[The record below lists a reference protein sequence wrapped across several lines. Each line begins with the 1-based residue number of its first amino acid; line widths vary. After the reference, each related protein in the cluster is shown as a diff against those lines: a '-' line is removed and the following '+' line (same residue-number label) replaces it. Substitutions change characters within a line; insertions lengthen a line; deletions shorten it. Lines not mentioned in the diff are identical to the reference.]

1 VTNSFRFR
9 LTLWWVGALAVLLVL
24 FSLGVYSM
32 LAGSARERFDA
43 TLRAAGEVTA
53 LSVNH
58 EIEEHHGRTEGE
70 AAIGLVLQTMH
81 RVSFPR
87 QSIVVFE
94 GLRQVA
100 AKPGIEG
107 RETVAPGLAT
117 GFHSDGAYRI
127 AVFETAVPALRT
139 KYTIVVNQSLRTLE
153 EELAGFRRVLYWCV
167 PMGILFASIGGYF
180 LARRNLAP
188 IVAMTDEV
196 NRITSENLHQRL
208 AVANAKDELGRLA
221 GTFNELLERLN
232 ASFDD
237 QRRFMADASHELRTP
252 LSVALTAAQVNLD
265 GGPRTTAEYQE
276 ALRIVTEQLR
286 RLKRIVQEMFLLA
299 QGDAGAFAPTVSSFY
314 LDELI
319 QEAVRAARIIG
330 DPLGVRVVVEGLE
343 EAPISGDEGLIRQ
356 MLLGL
361 LDNAIR
367 HTPAGG
373 RVTVELVREE
383 GTWRVE
389 VADTGTGIPAE
400 DQPYIFDRFYRANKA
415 RTRAAGGAGLGLSIA
430 RWIATLHKGTLGLT
444 ASGAEGTVFTV
455 RLPGVGGEEAKPR

>member
-1 VTNSFRFR
+1 
-9 LTLWWVGALAVLLVL
+9 
-24 FSLGVYSM
+24 
-32 LAGSARERFDA
+32 
-43 TLRAAGEVTA
+43 
-53 LSVNH
+53 
-58 EIEEHHGRTEGE
+58 
-70 AAIGLVLQTMH
+70 
-81 RVSFPR
+81 
-87 QSIVVFE
+87 
-94 GLRQVA
+94 
-100 AKPGIEG
+100 
-107 RETVAPGLAT
+107 
-117 GFHSDGAYRI
+117 
-127 AVFETAVPALRT
+127 
-139 KYTIVVNQSLRTLE
+139 
-153 EELAGFRRVLYWCV
+153 
-167 PMGILFASIGGYF
+167 
-180 LARRNLAP
+180 
-188 IVAMTDEV
+188 
-196 NRITSENLHQRL
+196 
-208 AVANAKDELGRLA
+208 
-221 GTFNELLERLN
+221 
-232 ASFDD
+232 
-237 QRRFMADASHELRTP
+237 MADASHELRTP

>member
-32 LAGSARERFDA
+32 LAGSAREQFDA

-70 AAIGLVLQTMH
+70 ASIGLVLQTMH

-107 RETVAPGLAT
+107 RETVAPGLAA

-127 AVFETAVPALRT
+127 AVFETAVPALRS
-139 KYTIVVNQSLRTLE
+139 KYTIVVSQSVRTLE

-196 NRITSENLHQRL
+196 NRITSQSMHQRL
-208 AVANAKDELGRLA
+208 AVGNSKDELGRLA

-276 ALRIVTEQLR
+276 ALRIVTEQMR

-330 DPLGVRVVVEGLE
+330 DPLGVRVLVEGLE

-373 RVTVELVREE
+373 RVTLSAEVAGGMLRL
-383 GTWRVE
+383 G
-389 VADTGTGIPAE
+389 VADTGPGVDPALRATLFEPFVTG
-400 DQPYIFDRFYRANKA
+400 RADG
-415 RTRAAGGAGLGLSIA
+415 TGLGLAIA
-430 RWIATLHKGTLGLT
+430 RELAEAMGGTLRLEDGP
-444 ASGAEGTVFTV
+444 GAVFV
-455 RLPGVGGEEAKPR
+455 LEVAWHAC